1 MTWRPSFTTP
11 APFPLSPYHLPL
23 TPSHEHLLSLLYLL
37 TPCTSRCP
45 PPAAGEERKT
55 GDLGGALCRHAVQ
68 PAARDAGQVQPRAWQ
83 WPGHLRHLGDR
94 RLQLAMRLAGVM
106 RVRCPALYV
115 RVVCWRVDVCVL
127 VYCVLMHARGSA
139 GGMRVHAL
147 D

>member
-1 MTWRPSFTTP
+1 MLIPQKVRLQDSPSP
-11 APFPLSPYHLPL
+11 AV
-23 TPSHEHLLSLLYLL
+23 
-37 TPCTSRCP
+37 
-45 PPAAGEERKT
+45 GEERKT
-55 GDLGGALCRHAVQ
+55 GNLGGALCRHALQ

-115 RVVCWRVDVCVL
+115 RVLCWHVDACML
-127 VYCVLMHARGSA
+127 VYCVLMYACGSD